1 MDLKKSAYLAPAI
14 LATALV
20 VLNIVSR
27 DKFSRLDLTDNDQ
40 FTLSISSRNVLDSID
55 DLLIMKVYFSDD
67 LPGELGNPR
76 RYLQDILEEYEAY
89 GNNNVRFEFYAPESD
104 EALEEDAQKSGIIPV
119 QIQVVENDKIEVK
132 KVFMGLSILYE
143 DRREVLPVIQ
153 TTTGLEYDITTK
165 IKKLVET
172 NKQTV
177 GLATLNGKSD
187 QLENVQRLI
196 SERYLVRNID
206 LADPVPFNINLIL
219 VRGVTDTLSDSVKSN
234 LEDFLA
240 RSGNMV
246 LAQSR
251 VNASLSTQQGT
262 DIQSD
267 IFEILDAYGL
277 HLENNLV
284 LDRVCS
290 RVNVGRNMGMIRM
303 NVPMEYPFL
312 PLVRSF
318 NEDEPLVSGLEQMLL
333 FFPSE
338 ISIID
343 SLIPNVSVRPLFS
356 SSDGSAIMSGFYNLS
371 PEPQANPIFQRL
383 NKPGK
388 IVGARSEKVDPSTG
402 LLSQVILISD
412 IRFLDD
418 GSGAESAENHI
429 FLMNSVDYLMGDH
442 GLIELRSRQITSRP
456 LKELS
461 DGERRNWKWLNIFMP
476 TVLII
481 GFGLFRNRKQKNIAR
496 RLEEL
501 YDE

>member
-67 LPGELGNPR
+67 LPGELGNTR

-343 SLIPNVSVRPLFS
+343 SLIPNVSVRPLF
-356 SSDGSAIMSGFYNLS
+356 F
-371 PEPQANPIFQRL
+371 EF
-383 NKPGK
+383 
-388 IVGARSEKVDPSTG
+388 
-402 LLSQVILISD
+402 
-412 IRFLDD
+412 
-418 GSGAESAENHI
+418 
-429 FLMNSVDYLMGDH
+429 
-442 GLIELRSRQITSRP
+442 
-456 LKELS
+456 
-461 DGERRNWKWLNIFMP
+461 
-476 TVLII
+476 
-481 GFGLFRNRKQKNIAR
+481 
-496 RLEEL
+496 
-501 YDE
+501 